1 MSADM
6 KPSDP
11 LQQPLSLEEL
21 GQLES
26 FLLSDLMPEDS
37 LSSIEM
43 VDGYMTALIIGPDVV
58 PPEIWIPYIWNE
70 EKSDVPCFSSE
81 AEADMIEELLV
92 RHMNTITLQFL
103 NEPDEFLPL
112 YETFSYS
119 DDQEQELA
127 VENWALG
134 FTMGMEL
141 THKSWSPLFED
152 EDTGMLAMPMLILS
166 KLTDDYNSLSEKD
179 LSDMTQLLPTF
190 VIKIYKYWKQY
201 KP

>member
-1 MSADM
+1 M

-81 AEADMIEELLV
+81 AEADMIQELLV

-119 DDQEQELA
+119 DEQEKELA

-179 LSDMTQLLPTF
+179 ISDMTQLLPTF

>member
-1 MSADM
+1 M